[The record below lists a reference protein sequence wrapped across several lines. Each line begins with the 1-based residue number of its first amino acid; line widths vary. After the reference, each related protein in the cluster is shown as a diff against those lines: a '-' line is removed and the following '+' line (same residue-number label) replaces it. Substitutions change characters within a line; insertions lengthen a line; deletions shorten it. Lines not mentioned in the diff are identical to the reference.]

1 MRTQS
6 IVIVVS
12 PLVALMEDQVAS
24 FYSKGIRAIRVLKED
39 SLTEDVVDELH
50 AGQYQMLFFSPE
62 GILTDGTWRDMIQSP
77 VYRENV
83 VAFVVDEAHCVKKW

>member
-1 MRTQS
+1 
-6 IVIVVS
+6 
-12 PLVALMEDQVAS
+12 
-24 FYSKGIRAIRVLKED
+24 
-39 SLTEDVVDELH
+39 
-50 AGQYQMLFFSPE
+50 MLFFSPE